1 MTIIYE
7 YRIIDR
13 FSDFA
18 LVCVC
23 VCWGGG
29 GGGGGGC
36 GGGGGGGGGVQI
48 SLGEKTFWGVKNI
61 FLERCTPLK
70 QDG

>member
-29 GGGGGGC
+29 GGGGE
-36 GGGGGGGGGVQI
+36 I
-48 SLGEKTFWGVKNI
+48 FLGEKTFWGVKNI